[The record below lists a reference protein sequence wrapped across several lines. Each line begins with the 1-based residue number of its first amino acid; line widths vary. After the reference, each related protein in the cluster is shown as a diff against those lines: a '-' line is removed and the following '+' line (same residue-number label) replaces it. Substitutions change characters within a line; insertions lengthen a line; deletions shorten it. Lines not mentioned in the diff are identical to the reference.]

1 MNPQAWWGVALS
13 VLLPAGSEGPDAG
26 TGTPLAMERYSLVL
40 LERPAGG
47 GAKVADPAALQ
58 RQHIGLLQAM
68 ARAPMT
74 IPSRR
79 R

>member
-13 VLLPAGSEGPDAG
+13 VLLPAGSEGPDVG
-26 TGTPLAMERYSLVL
+26 TGTPPAMERYSLVL
-40 LERPAGG
+40 LKRPAGG

-58 RQHIGLLQAM
+58 RQHIGHLQAM
-68 ARAPMT
+68 AGAPMT
-74 IPSRR
+74 FPMRR